1 MSEFQDLRL
10 FLTLKRQVATMQSG
24 GQSLNL
30 TAANRVIIVDPW
42 WNSVQEK
49 QAFCRVVRIGQE
61 KETHLVRVMARAAID
76 ERIDSLQKSKDKEI
90 DHALQDDGHIPAPID
105 EEALEELLRPN
116 DINDDDCV
124 ITGRRK
130 RRRTRH

>member
-1 MSEFQDLRL
+1 MPNLQDLGH
-10 FLTLKRQVATMQSG
+10 FLTLKRQIATMQSG

-42 WNSVQEK
+42 WNTVQEK

-61 KETHLVRVMARAAID
+61 KKTHLVRVMARAGID
-76 ERIDSLQKSKDKEI
+76 ERIDKLQKSKDKEI
-90 DHALQDDGHIPAPID
+90 DHALQDDGHTPAEID
-105 EEALEELLRPN
+105 EQALEELLRPRDTDN
-116 DINDDDCV
+116 DDCV

-130 RRRTRH
+130 RRRTQH